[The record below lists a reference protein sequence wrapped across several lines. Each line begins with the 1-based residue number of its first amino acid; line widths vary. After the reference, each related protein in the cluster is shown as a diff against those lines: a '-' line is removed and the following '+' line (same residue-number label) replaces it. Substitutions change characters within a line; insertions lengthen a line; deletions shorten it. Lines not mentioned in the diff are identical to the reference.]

1 MPFAQYHF
9 IVVDDSKL
17 DCFVAEKVIK
27 NTGKA
32 LTVKSFLEP
41 LKALDYIKANQ
52 IFNAEKTILILD
64 IQMPVMT
71 GHQFIEAF
79 EQLSQDIQD
88 HYIIYMISS
97 SSNESDLS
105 RIANYR
111 TVRKFSNKSINK
123 EMINGF
129 LNDLEQ

>member
-1 MPFAQYHF
+1 MPFIQYHF

-17 DCFVAEKVIK
+17 DCFVAEKVIN

-41 LKALDYIKANQ
+41 IKALEFIKGNQ
-52 IFNAEKTILILD
+52 IFNSEKTILILD

-71 GHQFIEAF
+71 GHQFVEAF

-88 HYIIYMISS
+88 HYLIYMISS
-97 SSNESDLS
+97 SSNESDLN
-105 RIANYR
+105 RIANYKS
-111 TVRKFSNKSINK
+111 VRKFSNKSINK
-123 EMINGF
+123 DMINGF
-129 LNDLEQ
+129 LQDIE